1 MRSLGSG
8 PRVKQKVQ
16 IALACVAFM
25 GLSLWAS
32 WPKREPS
39 WDGKTVSEWLV
50 ELAPVKSTARSGAN
64 SRLEMVRAH
73 TERQRQE
80 ERGQAAIHALGERAV
95 PYVLAMLEEAPSR
108 PQWQETGAKKLGW
121 KLPEPP
127 SREIRTQRAAL
138 AFAALGNNARS
149 ALPKLGHMLHDTNT
163 MSDAALCLG
172 NIGSS
177 GVPLLLSGLASS
189 NEILREACIAHIGL
203 RGTNAS
209 AAAPAVLAAV
219 ADPNPKIARAAAFIY
234 PGIEPDKHKLVATL
248 LQWAQSNAVSVH
260 SLIMAMNTVGYYR
273 RPHGPEVQPLIA
285 ALVRLAVDPDENVQA
300 GAFSALARFGELAA
314 PAKAT
319 ARAALQSS
327 SSYVRM
333 SACQLLGS
341 LRNEPEVLVPLL
353 VKLAQDDAH
362 ENVRYAALHAAAA
375 FGEAA
380 LPFCGLMSE
389 QVDKTIREQAEEAKL
404 LKSVAPR

>member
-1 MRSLGSG
+1 M
-8 PRVKQKVQ
+8 KQKVQ
-16 IALACVAFM
+16 IALVCVAFM

-32 WPKREPS
+32 WPKREPT
-39 WDGKTVSEWLV
+39 WDGKTVSEWVV
-50 ELAPVKSTARSGAN
+50 ELAPVKRKARSSAS
-64 SRLEMVRAH
+64 SRLEMVRAF
-73 TERQRQE
+73 TEQRQQE

-95 PYVLAMLEEAPSR
+95 PYVLAVLERPPARAP
-108 PQWQETGAKKLGW
+108 WLETAAQKLGW

-127 SREIRTQRAAL
+127 SREIRIRRAAL
-138 AFAALGNNARS
+138 AFAALGNNAGA
-149 ALPKLGHMLHDTNT
+149 ALPKLGQMLHDTNT

-177 GVPLLLSGLASS
+177 GVPLLLSGLNSS
-189 NEILREACIAHIGL
+189 NESLREVCIAHIGL

-209 AAAPAVLAAV
+209 AAVPAVLAAV
-219 ADPNPKIARAAAFIY
+219 ADPNPKVALAAAFIY
-234 PGIEPDKHKLVATL
+234 PGMELDKHKLVATL
-248 LQWAQSNAVSVH
+248 LQWSQSNAVSVQ
-260 SLIMAMNTVGYYR
+260 SLIFAMNVVGSYR
-273 RPHGPEVQPLIA
+273 RPHGPEVEPLISE
-285 ALVRLAVDPDENVQA
+285 LIRLAVHPDEKIQA
-300 GAFSALARFGELAA
+300 EAFSALASFGELAA
-314 PAKAT
+314 PAKAK
-319 ARAALQSS
+319 ALAALQSS
-327 SSYVRM
+327 SSSVRM

-380 LPFCGLMSE
+380 LPFCGPMSE
-389 QVDKTIREQAEEAKL
+389 QVDKTVREQAEEAKL